1 MHEAE
6 AACVAHLPPH
16 SLDPSLRTRVT
27 KYGTSCPGL
36 MFAVR
41 YLKSTKLP
49 GREQTVAQMMEAQH
63 REDTEAETS
72 AQAAALGNMARVR
85 VRDIG
90 GG

>member
-1 MHEAE
+1 
-6 AACVAHLPPH
+6 
-16 SLDPSLRTRVT
+16 
-27 KYGTSCPGL
+27 

-41 YLKSTKLP
+41 YLKSTTLP

-90 GG
+90 GGYGWGSVCVRAVALVPWLTIA